1 MRLFCLINIYRYNK
15 MELAYKPIYN
25 KDYDFG
31 IKEEDK
37 LKPKLEEFFE
47 IDLKKSIGKYNLF
60 DFIGE
65 DVYIELKSRKNKK
78 EQYPTTIVGC
88 NKIRK
93 ADELIKKGNKVIFIF
108 NFTDSL
114 DFWEYKDYD
123 CIKTYN
129 TRVIARNDRPGHKG
143 CDYLEIP
150 ITDLLNIS
158 KK

>member
-1 MRLFCLINIYRYNK
+1 
-15 MELAYKPIYN
+15 MEATYQPIYK

-31 IKEEDK
+31 IAAEKQ
-37 LKPKLEEFFE
+37 LQPKLEEFFKL
-47 IDLKKSIGKYNLF
+47 DLIKTIGKYNLF
-60 DFIGE
+60 DFIGK
-65 DVYIELKSRKNKK
+65 DTYIEIKSRKNTKK
-78 EQYPTTIVGC
+78 QYPTTIVGC

-114 DFWEYKDYD
+114 DFWEYKDYE

-129 TRVIARNDRPGHKG
+129 TRVISRNDRPGHKG
-143 CDYLEIP
+143 SDYLEIP

>member
-1 MRLFCLINIYRYNK
+1 
-15 MELAYKPIYN
+15 MEKTYQPIYK

-31 IKEEDK
+31 IAAEKQ
-37 LKPKLEEFFE
+37 LQPKLEEFFKL
-47 IDLKKSIGKYNLF
+47 DLQKTIGKYNLF
-60 DFIGE
+60 DFIGK
-65 DVYIELKSRKNKK
+65 DVYIEIKSRKNTKK
-78 EQYPTTIVGC
+78 QYPTTIVGC

-114 DFWEYKDYD
+114 DFWEYKDYE

-129 TRVIARNDRPGHKG
+129 TRVISRNDRPGHKG
-143 CDYLEIP
+143 SDYLEIP